1 MLTLITSLW
10 YLCGAVFALYVI
22 LCAVCILLF
31 EREVRKRSRAL
42 LSARSELDRLFDGCE
57 CTEISDIKALSQ
69 AFHNALKSKREPT
82 DSFEF
87 YRQKELFEGLVM
99 EYNGAAQAYN
109 GLIGGYP
116 SCVLASVM
124 GKESVACFTCE

>member
-10 YLCGAVFALYVI
+10 YLCGAAFALYVI
-22 LCAVCILLF
+22 FCIICILCLERKASKCQKALF
-31 EREVRKRSRAL
+31 TACR
-42 LSARSELDRLFDGCE
+42 ELDVLFDDG
-57 CTEISDIKALSQ
+57 EISEVNDIDALSKVF
-69 AFHNALKSKREPT
+69 ASALELKRDPEK
-82 DSFEF
+82 SFEL